1 MCDWYLKN
9 RVAITLSIN
18 SLKPFVCTALPDM
31 RSPLADD
38 YPPVPYLYP
47 PMADRKLIETKKG
60 LSLTESPFS
69 ETVTRMGLEPM
80 TPTLKVL
87 CSTS

>member
-18 SLKPFVCTALPDM
+18 SLKPFVYTAQPDM

-38 YPPVPYLYP
+38 YPPVPYVYP
-47 PMADRKLIETKKG
+47 PVADRTFED
-60 LSLTESPFS
+60 
-69 ETVTRMGLEPM
+69 M
-80 TPTLKVL
+80 
-87 CSTS
+87 

>member
-38 YPPVPYLYP
+38 YPPVPYVYP
-47 PMADRKLIETKKG
+47 PVADRTFEG
-60 LSLTESPFS
+60 
-69 ETVTRMGLEPM
+69 M
-80 TPTLKVL
+80 
-87 CSTS
+87 